1 MGCSTEVLLML
12 SIFLRGRGL
21 KICQACHLWCS
32 VRQLRLQK
40 GVTRLLLLERRAAS
54 EGSVVEVE
62 KLPKPIRMLL
72 VREESKDLAPVNG
85 LSINWEV
92 NSTI

>member
-1 MGCSTEVLLML
+1 MFFTQELFFGPNIIWVDLG
-12 SIFLRGRGL
+12 F
-21 KICQACHLWCS
+21 CS

-62 KLPKPIRMLL
+62 KLPKPIQMLL

-92 NSTI
+92 NITI